1 MRNIL
6 IISSNAQICRQITDI
21 LRQAGYSHIYTAADS
36 RQAFPMIYRLNPKLI
51 VADLELPPD
60 EFNDLQKTI
69 SGPLMQI
76 ILFITPHLHV
86 DETVLRLNQHGYS
99 HFVIR
104 PIDSRL
110 FLNAVREIVDSNG

>member
-76 ILFITPHLHV
+76 ILFIAPHLHV